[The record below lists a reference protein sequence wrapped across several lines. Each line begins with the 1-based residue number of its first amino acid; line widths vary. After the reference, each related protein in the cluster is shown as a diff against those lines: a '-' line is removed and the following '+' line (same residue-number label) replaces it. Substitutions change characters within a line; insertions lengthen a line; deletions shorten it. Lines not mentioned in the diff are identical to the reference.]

1 MIQVTLLVIVEL
13 ATILLHP
20 FHLSICEFEY
30 DVDQENLKVT
40 SRIFQDDLE
49 VAFKN
54 MNGTTDYFKN
64 VNEPQVK
71 KDLESFF
78 QKNLQ
83 VIIDKTPRSPQFVGY
98 EIEDNVVWC
107 YLEIPQLESISEIS
121 ISYTVLIDTFA
132 DQINLAHVRYRGK
145 VKSLKFQQSQLSGTA
160 VFKD

>member
-1 MIQVTLLVIVEL
+1 MEL

-30 DVDQENLKVT
+30 DVDQQNLKVT

-54 MNGTTDYFKN
+54 LNGKSDYFKHAD
-64 VNEPQVK
+64 EPQIK

-78 QKNLQ
+78 HKNLS
-83 VIIDKTPRSPQFVGY
+83 VTIDKTPRAPQFVGY

-107 YLEIPQLESISEIS
+107 YLEIPQLKSIGEIS
-121 ISYTVLIDTFA
+121 ISYIALIDTFA